1 MPMKA
6 VMPPID
12 TDILEQEL
20 ILAQFIRETNKGNN
34 QIYVFSAHQCPN
46 LMKEVGR
53 VREMSFRIGGG
64 GTGGECDT
72 DEFDY
77 MDKPY
82 KQLVVWSPV
91 EKEIVGGYRFIM
103 GRDMKLLPDGQ
114 PDIVT
119 SHMFRFSEK
128 FLKEYL
134 PNTIDLGRAFI
145 HPDYQSTTTRPKS
158 IFAFDNLWDGL
169 LVLPYFE
176 PEIRYAIGKMTIYPK
191 YDERCRTAIFYFLS
205 HFLGDK
211 DDLLT
216 LKEPFFDKTTAVDEE
231 IAAIFEEGDAVENN
245 YNRLCQFVRGCGVS
259 VPPLINS
266 YYRLSSKM
274 RVFGT
279 GVNTEFGNIFD
290 TGSMIDVQEINPD
303 KVARHIDSFLEKNP
317 QFA

>member
-1 MPMKA
+1 MKA
-6 VMPPID
+6 VMLPIE
-12 TDILEQEL
+12 TNVLEQEL
-20 ILAQFIRETNKGNN
+20 ASAQFIRDTNKGNN
-34 QIYVFSAHQCPN
+34 QIYVFTAHNCPN

-53 VREMSFRIGGG
+53 VRELSFRVGGG
-64 GTGGECDT
+64 GTGEEIDT

-82 KQLVVWSPV
+82 KQLVVWSPT

-103 GRDMKLLPDGQ
+103 GRDMKFLPDGQ

-119 SHMFRFSEK
+119 SHMFRFSEEFIK
-128 FLKEYL
+128 DYL

-169 LVLPYFE
+169 LVLPFFE

-191 YDERCRTAIFYFLS
+191 YDERSRTAILYFLN
-205 HFLGDK
+205 HFMGDQ
-211 DDLLT
+211 DELLI
-216 LKEPFFDKTTAVDEE
+216 LKEPFFDKQTAVDEE
-231 IAAIFEEGDAVENN
+231 IASIYNEQESVEEN
-245 YNRLCQFVRGCGVS
+245 YNRLCQYVRGRGAS

-279 GVNTEFGNIFD
+279 GINTEFGDILD
-290 TGSMIDVQEINPD
+290 TGSMIDAQQVNPD
-303 KVARHIDSFLEKNP
+303 KMARHVDSFLAKNP